1 MNKLLLFA
9 APSGAG
15 KTTIVRYLLGKFPNL
30 SFSVSATTRNRRA
43 YEQDGVD
50 YYFIS
55 QEEFR
60 RRMEN
65 KAFAEWEEVYAG
77 QFYGTLHSEIQRLWA
92 MGKDIIFDIDVYGAV
107 RLKKKYP
114 EQALTVFVKPPSR
127 DALIERLR
135 LRGTESEETFA
146 KRIIKAD
153 EELAFEN
160 KFDMVLV
167 NDVLEDALRR
177 AENIAENFLL
187 DAF

>member
-1 MNKLLLFA
+1 MNKMLIFA

-15 KTTIVRYLLGKFPNL
+15 KTTLVRHLLGKYPNL
-30 SFSVSATTRNRRA
+30 SFSVSATTRARRPH
-43 YEQDGVD
+43 EQDGVD

-55 QEEFR
+55 QEAFR
-60 RRMEN
+60 RRIEN
-65 KAFAEWEEVYAG
+65 KEFAEWEEVYAG
-77 QFYGTLHSEIQRLWA
+77 QFYGTLHSEIERLWA
-92 MGKDIIFDIDVYGAV
+92 MGRDIIFDIDVYGAV

-135 LRGTESEETFA
+135 LRGTENEETFA

-160 KFDMVLV
+160 KFDVVLV
-167 NDVLEDALRR
+167 NDVLEDAFRR
-177 AENIAENFLL
+177 AENIAETFL
-187 DAF
+187 FSGH

>member
-1 MNKLLLFA
+1 MNKLLLFD